1 VSLSVRNVR
10 LFVLVIWAGFFV
22 WLWLS
27 GQVLRYLGP
36 RTSWVVTFGAITL
49 AVLTVAYARSS
60 AGAADSRRPIGAR
73 DAAGLLAM
81 LAPILLAAML
91 SGSSLG
97 ALAAS
102 KKLTARGVD
111 LASLAESLSSG
122 AADVDFLQIKAA
134 GDSPDE
140 AETLGLS
147 SGQQVDLTGFVM
159 KPGSG
164 PKTPFTL
171 GRFYI
176 TCCVA
181 DAIPIG
187 VTVDPTLADGGFP
200 KDTWLEV
207 TGALQKKGQAFVVDA
222 ERIEKIPQPDHP
234 YLAFR

>member
-1 VSLSVRNVR
+1 MRLSVRNVR
-10 LFVLVIWAGFFV
+10 LFVLAIWAGFFV
-22 WLWLS
+22 WLSLS

-36 RTSWVVTFGAITL
+36 RTAWVVTFGAITL
-49 AVLTVAYARSS
+49 AVVTVAYARSS
-60 AGAADSRRPIGAR
+60 AGAADGRRPISVR
-73 DAAGLLAM
+73 DSVGLLAILM
-81 LAPILLAAML
+81 PILLAAML

-111 LASLAESLSSG
+111 LASLAESLSKG
-122 AADVDFLQIKAA
+122 ASDVDFLQIKAA
-134 GDSPDE
+134 GDDPQE
-140 AETLGLS
+140 GETLGLS
-147 SGQQVDLTGFVM
+147 PGRQVDLTGFVM
-159 KPGSG
+159 KPGTS
-164 PKTPFTL
+164 PRTPFTL

-187 VTVDPTLADGGFP
+187 VTIDPTLADAGFP

-207 TGALQKKGQAFVVDA
+207 TGALQKRGKGYVVDA
-222 ERIEKIPQPDHP
+222 ERIEKIPEPDNP